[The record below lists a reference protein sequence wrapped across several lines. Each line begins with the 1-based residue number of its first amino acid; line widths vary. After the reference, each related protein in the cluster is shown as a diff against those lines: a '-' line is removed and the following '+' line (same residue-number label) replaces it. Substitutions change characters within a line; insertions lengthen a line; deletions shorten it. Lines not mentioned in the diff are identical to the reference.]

1 MTESDKADFAVA
13 IGAMCAAFGTD
24 ASKALMLGY
33 WMGLSDLELRDIQT
47 AVARSMRESQ
57 HLPRPVELR
66 KLAGETTAGDRA
78 EIAWNELQQAIPLG
92 PYKHIDFGD
101 GAINATVR
109 SLGGWPSF
117 LLRFDSADGEMWARK
132 DFMTT
137 YTRLSAIG
145 LSDEAMAW
153 LPGITEMQ
161 PTPVRI
167 ESRQPTNHARIGQVQ
182 HRISQR
188 RGEPI

>member
-1 MTESDKADFAVA
+1 MIDADKPEFSVA

-66 KLAGETTAGDRA
+66 KLAGESTAGDRA
-78 EIAWNELQQAIPLG
+78 EIAWNELQRAIPLG
-92 PYKHIDFGD
+92 PYKLIDFAD
-101 GAINATVR
+101 GVINATVR
-109 SLGGWPSF
+109 SLGGWPSY
-117 LLRFDSADGEMWARK
+117 LARFDSAENEMWARK
-132 DFMTT
+132 DFMAT
-137 YTRLSAIG
+137 YVRLASVG
-145 LSDEAMAW
+145 LSEEAMAY
-153 LPGITEMQ
+153 LPGITDMM
-161 PTPVRI
+161 PGPMRI
-167 ESRQPTNHARIGQVQ
+167 ESSQPTNHKRLESVQ

-188 RGEPI
+188 LGEPI